1 MLGNSQC
8 LRVCC
13 RSKGGSSAVA
23 TMAKLQLLHLVLMQ
37 ELCSSIA
44 DEISDSDDLDRLRAF
59 CVVTNELGYEAY
71 QQSITS
77 T

>member
-1 MLGNSQC
+1 
-8 LRVCC
+8 
-13 RSKGGSSAVA
+13 
-23 TMAKLQLLHLVLMQ
+23 MAKLQLLHLVLMQ